1 MEFSGCVCDC
11 VYGIR
16 DFFDVIIKSVFS
28 IRNDFKNDVF
38 IFVRLV
44 DDF

>member
-1 MEFSGCVCDC
+1 MEFSGCVFDC
-11 VYGIR
+11 VDGIR
-16 DFFDVIIKSVFS
+16 DFFDVIIKSVFN

-38 IFVRLV
+38 IIVRLV